1 MEELLNSQR
10 FKNLIRK
17 RWTFSYIMLAIL
29 FFLSI
34 TAMFFTIAL
43 NKDFVAQRI
52 GAHANVGILMF
63 VGVIISAWLLTVIY
77 VVWANKVYDKEV
89 EELKKML

>member
-1 MEELLNSQR
+1 MEEVLNSQR

-29 FFLSI
+29 FFI
-34 TAMFFTIAL
+34 YYGYVFTIAL
-43 NKDFVAQRI
+43 NKEFVAQRI
-52 GAHANVGILMF
+52 GAHANMGIVMF

-89 EELKKML
+89 EEIKKML

>member
-1 MEELLNSQR
+1 MQELLNSDR

-17 RWTFSYIMLAIL
+17 RWTFSVIMLVIL
-29 FFLSI
+29 FFI
-34 TAMFFTIAL
+34 YYGFVFTIAL
-43 NKDFVAQRI
+43 NKDFVAQKV
-52 GAHANVGILMF
+52 GTYATVGILMS
-63 VGVIISAWLLTVIY
+63 VGVIFAAWLLTIIY

>member
-1 MEELLNSQR
+1 MHDVLNSER

-17 RWTFSYIMLAIL
+17 RWTFSFIMLVIL
-29 FFLSI
+29 FFI
-34 TAMFFTIAL
+34 YYGYVFTIAL
-43 NKDFVAQRI
+43 NKSLIAQKV
-52 GAHANVGILMF
+52 GEHTTVGIYMT

-77 VVWANKVYDKEV
+77 VIWANKVYDPEV

>member
-29 FFLSI
+29 FFI
-34 TAMFFTIAL
+34 YYGYVFTIAL

>member
-1 MEELLNSQR
+1 MHDVLNSER
-10 FKNLIRK
+10 FKALIRK
-17 RWTFSYIMLAIL
+17 RWTFSFIMLMIL
-29 FFLSI
+29 FVIYYGYVLL
-34 TAMFFTIAL
+34 IAFD
-43 NKDFVAQRI
+43 KDFIAQKV
-52 GAHANVGILMF
+52 GEHTTVGIYLT